1 MILSVS
7 RRTDIPCYY
16 SDWFYNRIKEGFV
29 YVRNPMNDHQISRIS
44 LSPKVVDCIVFWTKN
59 PEKMLA
65 RMDELAAYQYYF
77 QFTLTGYGTDMEP
90 NVPHKKNH
98 MIQVFRQLSG
108 KIGADRVV
116 WRYDPIIF
124 SDIYTPAYHLRAFRQ
139 LAEALQGYTQKCII
153 SFVDIY
159 ARNRTRMDT
168 LHLQEPG
175 STEFHFFLSEISRIA
190 ADHQMELATCAEK
203 ADLEAYGI
211 KHNSCIDKDMI
222 EKILDCRIQVD
233 RDKSQRLECG
243 CIESIDIGTY
253 NTCLN
258 GCIYCYANYSDEN
271 VRRNC
276 VNYDPASPIL
286 FGEIRAEDRVSER
299 NVKSVR
305 IDQISM
311 FELK

>member
-44 LSPKVVDCIVFWTKN
+44 LSPRVVDCIVFWTKN
-59 PEKMLA
+59 PEKMLE

-98 MIQVFRQLSG
+98 MIQVFRQLSE

-124 SDIYTPAYHLRAFRQ
+124 SDIYTPVYHLRAFRQ

-175 STEFHFFLSEISRIA
+175 STEFHFFLSEISKIA

-276 VNYDPASPIL
+276 VNYDPVSPIL

-299 NVKSVR
+299 NVKSVM

>member
-59 PEKMLA
+59 PEKMLE

-98 MIQVFRQLSG
+98 MIQVFRQLSE

-175 STEFHFFLSEISRIA
+175 STEFHFFLSEISKIA

-222 EKILDCRIQVD
+222 EQILDCRIQVD
-233 RDKSQRLECG
+233 KDKSQRLECG

-276 VNYDPASPIL
+276 VNYDPVSPIL
-286 FGEIRAEDRVSER
+286 FGEIRADDRVSER
-299 NVKSVR
+299 KVKSVR
-305 IDQISM
+305 TDQISM
-311 FELK
+311 FEMK

>member
-59 PEKMLA
+59 PEKMLE

-98 MIQVFRQLSG
+98 MIQVFRQLSEQ
-108 KIGADRVV
+108 IGADRVV

-124 SDIYTPAYHLRAFRQ
+124 SDIYTPDYHLRAFRQ

-222 EKILDCRIQVD
+222 EKILD
-233 RDKSQRLECG
+233 
-243 CIESIDIGTY
+243 
-253 NTCLN
+253 
-258 GCIYCYANYSDEN
+258 A
-271 VRRNC
+271 
-276 VNYDPASPIL
+276 
-286 FGEIRAEDRVSER
+286 
-299 NVKSVR
+299 
-305 IDQISM
+305 
-311 FELK
+311 ELKK

>member
-59 PEKMLA
+59 PEKMLE

-124 SDIYTPAYHLRAFRQ
+124 SDIYTPDYHLRAFRQ

-233 RDKSQRLECG
+233 RDNSQRLECG

>member
-59 PEKMLA
+59 PEKMLE

-98 MIQVFRQLSG
+98 MIQVFRQLSE

-211 KHNSCIDKDMI
+211 KRNSCIDKDMI

-233 RDKSQRLECG
+233 KDKSQRVECG

>member
-59 PEKMLA
+59 PEKMLE

-98 MIQVFRQLSG
+98 MIQVFRHLSE

-175 STEFHFFLSEISRIA
+175 STEFHFFLSEISKIA

-276 VNYDPASPIL
+276 VNYDPVSPIL